1 MDADIYS
8 IALENV
14 ERLIAGKITEP
25 SPGTLAA
32 RVLEWAD
39 KRACEKVPVVTVTHS
54 ITPLGESHAALR

>member
-14 ERLIAGKITEP
+14 ERLIDGRITQP

-39 KRACEKVPVVTVTHS
+39 KRACEKVPVVTVTLAPFS
-54 ITPLGESHAALR
+54 GKIEGDGP